1 MLAFLH
7 VLQFHPFLFKL
18 EQRVINLSLLSG
30 LNEAK
35 DLLLL
40 GYLMISIL
48 VSNVFSLIL
57 SFLFPIHFIKVV
69 STKVKEKPPPT
80 QKNLI

>member
-18 EQRVINLSLLSG
+18 EQRVVNLSLLSG
-30 LNEAK
+30 LTKAK

-48 VSNVFSLIL
+48 VSNAFSLIL
-57 SFLFPIHFIKVV
+57 SFLFPIHFIKVG
-69 STKVKEKPPPT
+69 SAKVKEKPPIS
-80 QKNLI
+80 QKTLI